1 MQPSNRAT
9 RLLLCGAAAA
19 AVLIS
24 VGVSEWMEARS
35 QQLVGPFQ
43 PTVSA
48 PTRDTNVSIPAVVSS
63 AVTSQVLIKSSAGAL
78 YSAVATN
85 QSASA
90 GFFVLIDAAAIPND
104 GAITPKDCRALPA
117 NSTAIINYNPG
128 PPDQYSSGVVGVITS
143 AVTCFTK
150 TSGAVSG
157 FIKGSA
163 Q

>member
-1 MQPSNRAT
+1 MLHSNRVT
-9 RLLLCGAAAA
+9 KLLAGVALVAS
-19 AVLIS
+19 VLIS
-24 VGVSEWMEARS
+24 VSVSEWMEARS

-43 PTVSA
+43 PTVSG
-48 PTRDTNVSIPAVVSS
+48 PTKDTNVSIPAVVSS

-104 GAITPKDCRALPA
+104 GAITPRDCRALPA

-128 PPDQYSSGVVGVITS
+128 PPDAYSSGVVAVVTS
-143 AVTCFTK
+143 ATSCFTK

-157 FIKGSA
+157 FIKGSV